1 MTTVHLILRDTDD
14 GLVDVETTITGFDR
28 TSNAQRMADELN
40 AYLAHQ
46 HKQQGAALLSDKPV
60 LELARG

>member
-28 TSNAQRMADELN
+28 ASNAQRMSDELN

-46 HKQQGAALLSDKPV
+46 HRQQGAALLSDKPV
-60 LELARG
+60 EVA